1 MNNKTTSPNIR
12 SFYLITL
19 TQVLSLIGSH
29 MTGIALGIRIFNDTG
44 NSTPL
49 LLASFFGSLPLMCGG
64 SFAGVLVDR
73 WNRRTVLIITDIVA
87 GFGTLMLL
95 ISFQTGSFQI
105 WHLYLVSLLCGSMGM
120 FQRPAMEA
128 SVTMMVPENH
138 RDRANALRQITGP
151 AAGMIAPVI
160 TGFIYIFTG
169 VTGIMLIDLVTCFV
183 AVFVISLIRIPQP
196 KRTEEGNSSSGTV
209 MKEFRGGIQFLLHR
223 RVLIVLMVMSSVINF
238 FLYGPMNLFTPY
250 ILTLTGS
257 EKLLGLLLGFMN
269 GGFVL
274 GGILVSIFGGTRP
287 RIHGIM
293 IGLLIRAAVMVL
305 VGFSRTPVML
315 GISLFFLFFAEPLID
330 ASNMSLW
337 QSKIPPDM
345 QGRVFSILYQ
355 LMYIATPL
363 SLALTGPL
371 VDNYLEPAV
380 GTKGW
385 AFIAPLVGNQP
396 GSGMGLL
403 MIISGILM
411 FLMTAI
417 MYAWPK
423 TRSLE
428 IDLPDYE
435 ALEIEV

>member
-49 LLASFFGSLPLMCGG
+49 LLASFFGSLPLMRGG
-64 SFAGVLVDR
+64 SFTGVLVDR

-169 VTGIMLIDLVTCFV
+169 VTGIMLIDLPSAGEY
-183 AVFVISLIRIPQP
+183 AVNIYS
-196 KRTEEGNSSSGTV
+196 TDG
-209 MKEFRGGIQFLLHR
+209 R
-223 RVLIVLMVMSSVINF
+223 RVLNRSISSA
-238 FLYGPMNLFTPY
+238 
-250 ILTLTGS
+250 
-257 EKLLGLLLGFMN
+257 
-269 GGFVL
+269 GGASSL
-274 GGILVSIFGGTRP
+274 N
-287 RIHGIM
+287 
-293 IGLLIRAAVMVL
+293 
-305 VGFSRTPVML
+305 
-315 GISLFFLFFAEPLID
+315 ISAEPDGIYLI
-330 ASNMSLW
+330 SVEGPETST
-337 QSKIPPDM
+337 
-345 QGRVFSILYQ
+345 SIK
-355 LMYIATPL
+355 YI
-363 SLALTGPL
+363 
-371 VDNYLEPAV
+371 
-380 GTKGW
+380 K
-385 AFIAPLVGNQP
+385 
-396 GSGMGLL
+396 
-403 MIISGILM
+403 
-411 FLMTAI
+411 
-417 MYAWPK
+417 
-423 TRSLE
+423 R
-428 IDLPDYE
+428 
-435 ALEIEV
+435 